1 MNVQLFA
8 SFLLY
13 FAFILL
19 IGWYFHK
26 RQTSEGEFIMG
37 NRSLNFWLTAF
48 SAHASDMSAWLFMA
62 FPAAIYLGGL
72 THAWA
77 AFGLVIGMF
86 LNWQLV
92 AKNLRIQTEKY
103 NSYTLPTYFEN
114 RFQDG
119 SGAIRIVTAVMTVIF
134 LACYLTAGLI
144 AMGFLFES
152 IFGLD
157 YYLGLSIATIVA
169 VTYMFFGGY
178 VTVAWVD
185 LFQALFLLAMIIIVP
200 LVGYLSIPGGLSSIE
215 KIIAEK
221 GLDTDLFDNLHLKLL
236 LSFGW
241 GLGYFGQPHIL
252 TKFMG
257 IKDPSKMYKSKYVG
271 MSWQIVALG
280 AAIAVGYVGIGLFP
294 TVIANPELIFVEIV
308 KSEFLP
314 FFGGIILCG
323 ILAANI
329 STMDSQILV
338 CASVISE
345 DFYKHFVH
353 KKASAQNLLLVS
365 RISVVVVALISLLI
379 AFYQS
384 ATILET
390 VFYAWSGLGCSFGP
404 LVFMALY
411 SKTANKYG
419 AFAGIVVGGL
429 VAGIWPMLNP
439 YFTNVIIPAM
449 VPGFILSFLSIYFV
463 SLLTRE
469 TVR

>member
-1 MNVQLFA
+1 MDYQLLSSFA
-8 SFLLY
+8 LY
-13 FAFILL
+13 FAVILF

-77 AFGLVIGMF
+77 AFGLVVGMF

-92 AKNLRIQTEKY
+92 AQGLRVQTEKF

-114 RFQDG
+114 RFKDH

-134 LACYLTAGLI
+134 MTCYLTAGLI

-157 YYLGLSIATIVA
+157 YYLGLTIATVVA

-185 LFQALFLLAMIIIVP
+185 LFQALFLLAMIMIVP
-200 LVGYLSIPGGLSSIE
+200 LVGYFSLPEGLATVE
-215 KIIAEK
+215 KAVAEK
-221 GLDTDLFDNLHLKLL
+221 GLSTRLFDNLLLKLL

-271 MSWQIVALG
+271 MSWQIIALG
-280 AAIAVGYVGIGLFP
+280 AAIAVGYIGIGLFP
-294 TVIANPELIFVEIV
+294 QVISNPELIFVKIV
-308 KSEFLP
+308 QTEFLP
-314 FFGGIILCG
+314 FLGGIILCG

-353 KKASAQNLLLVS
+353 KKASAQNLLIVS
-365 RISVVVVALISLLI
+365 RSSVVIVALFSLLI
-379 AFYQS
+379 AFYRS
-384 ATILET
+384 ATILDT

-404 LVFMALY
+404 LIIMSLY

-419 AFAGIVVGGL
+419 AIAGILVGGT
-429 VAGIWPMLNP
+429 VAGLWPTVNP
-439 YFTNVIIPAM
+439 YILSMEIPAM
-449 VPGFILSFLSIYFV
+449 VPGFTLSLAAIYLV
-463 SLLTRE
+463 SLLTKK
-469 TVR
+469 